1 MNGGGMV
8 QLSDAWRSVGNE
20 IGKRPV
26 RDGSPDA
33 GVQDGRRGRT
43 CERPLDG
50 AVDAKADTDAVVAQG
65 QRAVTA
71 KRAAR
76 VRPTQHRGREGY
88 RDRKSSFKRPR
99 PIGVS
104 TTQDGGA

>member
-1 MNGGGMV
+1 M
-8 QLSDAWRSVGNE
+8 
-20 IGKRPV
+20 
-26 RDGSPDA
+26 
-33 GVQDGRRGRT
+33 QDGRRGRT

-76 VRPTQHRGREGY
+76 VSPAQHRGREG
-88 RDRKSSFKRPR
+88 
-99 PIGVS
+99 
-104 TTQDGGA
+104 

>member
-1 MNGGGMV
+1 M
-8 QLSDAWRSVGNE
+8 
-20 IGKRPV
+20 
-26 RDGSPDA
+26 
-33 GVQDGRRGRT
+33 QDGRRGRT

-76 VRPTQHRGREGY
+76 VRPTQHRGRKVV
-88 RDRKSSFKRPR
+88 RTVNQAFSVPVQPKS
-99 PIGVS
+99 
-104 TTQDGGA
+104 

>member
-1 MNGGGMV
+1 MNGGGV
-8 QLSDAWRSVGNE
+8 AQQSESPRSGGDE

-26 RDGSPDA
+26 RDGSLDA

-50 AVDAKADTDAVVAQG
+50 AVDAQADTDAVVAPG

-76 VRPTQHRGREGY
+76 VSPAQHRGREG
-88 RDRKSSFKRPR
+88 RP
-99 PIGVS
+99 
-104 TTQDGGA
+104 T